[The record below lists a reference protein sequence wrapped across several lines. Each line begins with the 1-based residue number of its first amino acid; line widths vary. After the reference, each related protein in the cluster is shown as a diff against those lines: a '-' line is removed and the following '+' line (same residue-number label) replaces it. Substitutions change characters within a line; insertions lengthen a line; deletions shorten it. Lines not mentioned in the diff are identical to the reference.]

1 MPNILSAV
9 KSCCRYNGTARAC
22 YTACCWLASEET
34 CAKRCDCILI
44 PRNSGVDRCPEGY
57 RSLTII
63 PDFEG
68 LESIEYCR
76 LGCRSFVCSNMNSV
90 EHPKLLYFFV
100 FRRNQSTMGSKG
112 ININGVLM
120 CVLVL
125 GLALELV
132 HVEAKS
138 CCRNGMA
145 RNCFNACRFVAS
157 QQTCANSCDC
167 KLISGISR
175 DQCPEGY
182 RSLTF
187 IPDFER
193 LESISEYCRLGCRSF
208 VCGNMN
214 SVDDTKEKATIVE
227 RCSEGCDRFCSR
239 DASIASVAA

>member
-90 EHPKLLYFFV
+90 
-100 FRRNQSTMGSKG
+100 
-112 ININGVLM
+112 
-120 CVLVL
+120 
-125 GLALELV
+125 
-132 HVEAKS
+132 
-138 CCRNGMA
+138 
-145 RNCFNACRFVAS
+145 
-157 QQTCANSCDC
+157 
-167 KLISGISR
+167 
-175 DQCPEGY
+175 
-182 RSLTF
+182 
-187 IPDFER
+187 
-193 LESISEYCRLGCRSF
+193 
-208 VCGNMN
+208 
-214 SVDDTKEKATIVE
+214 DDTKEKATIVE